1 MMTGHPFSRNNI
13 ESFFHDRRGS
23 ATIWLI
29 GAVCFVIVF
38 LGVAFL
44 LLKDSNPDRKPATI
58 PAVSKREVREPIKPY
73 TPSDKAPVEVAKVEE
88 KAETPPENEQLERP
102 DQPAREALEP
112 LKTDPSKLPDAFADD
127 ASGEGIL
134 APDLN
139 EQAPVVAAGAEK
151 TDEVSSLPST
161 AEKPP
166 AIPEKEDLIETKLQ
180 PEDEKSVSNLPSEP
194 SASVETKP
202 TLPPEPPS
210 PAEPQTDEKDLK
222 ELTVTVVKGN
232 VRRGP
237 SVKDEILFR
246 VARGDKLQVIDQK
259 GDWYA
264 VLMDDDRSGWAHRSL
279 FKMSSPTP
287 EKKASAIP
295 ASDGKGVI
303 QRIRTVVTDPKHAQI
318 IFELNGYYPPEIMVI
333 EGEAP
338 RIVCDFFAV
347 RLARGVKKT
356 FPVTTDVVKWI
367 RVGVHKDPKP
377 KVRVVLDLNP
387 GHNYE
392 VEQFFFEKE
401 NYYAL
406 KINSAE

>member
-44 LLKDSNPDRKPATI
+44 LLKDSKPDGKPPTV
-58 PAVSKREVREPIKPY
+58 PAVSNREVREPVKPY
-73 TPSDKAPVEVAKVEE
+73 TPSDKAPVEVARVEE
-88 KAETPPENEQLERP
+88 KAETPPENEQREKP
-102 DQPAREALEP
+102 DQPVREA
-112 LKTDPSKLPDAFADD
+112 LKTDPSTMQDGLVDD
-127 ASGEGIL
+127 APGEGI
-134 APDLN
+134 PPQDLN
-139 EQAPVVAAGAEK
+139 KQEPVVAAEAEK

-166 AIPEKEDLIETKLQ
+166 AVPEKEDLIETKLQ
-180 PEDEKSVSNLPSEP
+180 PEDEKSLSVLPSEP
-194 SASVETKP
+194 SASVEEKP

-210 PAEPQTDEKDLK
+210 QAESQPDEKDLK
-222 ELTVTVVKGN
+222 ELTVTVVNGN

-264 VLMDDDRSGWAHRSL
+264 VHMDDDRSGWAHRSL
-279 FKMSSPTP
+279 FKTPSPTP
-287 EKKASAIP
+287 EKTASAIP
-295 ASDGKGVI
+295 VSDEKGMI

-318 IFELNGYYPPEIMVI
+318 IFELNGYYPPKIMVI

-338 RIVCDFFAV
+338 RVVCDFFSV
-347 RLARGVKKT
+347 RLAQSVKKT
-356 FPVTTDVVKWI
+356 FPVTTDVVKRI

-387 GHNYE
+387 GYNYE

-406 KINSAE
+406 RINSAE